1 MANPPPAGRFRTPIS
16 RARGLGASHHGVGHF
31 VTERVSGLALIPL
44 ALWGLFAGLR
54 LAGIGYEGAVDWVSI
69 PLNTALLCLLI
80 VVALV
85 HLKGAVQV
93 VIEDYVEGFVIKSIL
108 VVGNLFL
115 CVLGG
120 AVGVVSILKVAF
132 TGAF

>member
-1 MANPPPAGRFRTPIS
+1 MAGPSSSARYRTPMS

-31 VTERVSGLALIPL
+31 ITERVSGIALVPL
-44 ALWGLFAGLR
+44 ALWGLFAVLR
-54 LAGIGYEGAVDWVSI
+54 LAALGFDGAAEWVAI
-69 PLNTALLCLLI
+69 PHNTVLLCLLI

>member
-1 MANPPPAGRFRTPIS
+1 MAGPSSARFRTPMS

-31 VTERVSGLALIPL
+31 ITERVSGVALIPL

-54 LAGIGYEGAVDWVSI
+54 LAALDFDGAATWVSI
-69 PLNTALLCLLI
+69 PHNTVLLCLLI

-115 CVLGG
+115 CFLGG